1 MGKVLPRPGPV
12 ILLHELCRVVAGHGI
27 ESEAGLWKDG
37 NPASLSMSE
46 TAVTDL
52 AHWDWSVSVSVCLY
66 DESGIEW
73 TRSK

>member
-1 MGKVLPRPGPV
+1 M
-12 ILLHELCRVVAGHGI
+12 AGHGI
-27 ESEAGLWKDG
+27 ESEAGLWKGG